1 MESKRKNVRI
11 MLGMLRQD
19 QAKLRAARL
28 VARPGSM
35 TARRNLL
42 AGASAPA
49 GAVTMPRMCL
59 VSVSASDTLNLLWQN
74 ATGRITD
81 GCLDFSGV

>member
-1 MESKRKNVRI
+1 
-11 MLGMLRQD
+11 
-19 QAKLRAARL
+19 
-28 VARPGSM
+28 M

-42 AGASAPA
+42 AGPSAPA
-49 GAVTMPRMCL
+49 GAVTMPWMCL
-59 VSVSASDTLNLLWQN
+59 VSVSASDTLNPLRQD